1 MNIVSYNNKS
11 QETGGLLNFEIYF
24 TYKIA
29 AKKKESMGFKKTKQ
43 RKLGRIETKKDQ
55 QLTLSLQNF
64 KVSVKGN
71 S

>member
-1 MNIVSYNNKS
+1 
-11 QETGGLLNFEIYF
+11 
-24 TYKIA
+24 
-29 AKKKESMGFKKTKQ
+29 MGFKKTKQ